1 MKTGVMTMTIMMK
14 MTMILI
20 EIIVIICNDDEGGHA
35 DENNDGDRGKSAER
49 AMFKVWYSFLSMSLL
64 GKLLKIQHYIKYP
77 LTALKGS
84 EKASGYV
91 IWNK

>member
-14 MTMILI
+14 MTMIVI
-20 EIIVIICNDDEGGHA
+20 EIIVIIRNDDEGGHA

-64 GKLLKIQHYIKYP
+64 
-77 LTALKGS
+77 
-84 EKASGYV
+84 
-91 IWNK
+91 

>member
-14 MTMILI
+14 MTMIVI

-35 DENNDGDRGKSAER
+35 DENNDGDRGSAER

-64 GKLLKIQHYIKYP
+64 
-77 LTALKGS
+77 
-84 EKASGYV
+84 
-91 IWNK
+91 